1 MANYFYSSSH
11 TFSKAV
17 FNVFFKSNKK
27 HQLKYQLLAFVLP
40 SLMGLTGLI
49 GFLKPAFAENMA
61 PEWRYSVR
69 ANDTLIQFAKRHL
82 NNPADWRVLQ
92 TLNNIINPNRMQ
104 LGQVI
109 KVPLSLVRQTPV
121 PAELIFVSGIAN
133 IQMSDNS
140 LKSALVGNQL
150 AVGSALVTG
159 ENSKINVQFADGSI
173 VSLLSNSTMK
183 FDTLSI
189 YSGGGMVDTKLR
201 LQQGK
206 IEVKANPKH
215 MQGNTMQI
223 FTPTAVAAVRGT
235 LFRVATDEVS
245 IRQETLDGKVA
256 FSVASDEVAVVK
268 GFGSLSADGAAPLT
282 PILLLDAPQ
291 TAQLPTLLQ
300 TQRIQF
306 ELPKQMGAVAF
317 LGKLATDAKFNSV
330 VAEKSSQANQL
341 VFNDLAD
348 GDYFLQLRA
357 KDKNGLE
364 GYDATHRFTLNAR
377 PFAPIISTPAPN
389 AMVREA
395 NPTLSWQTVDTAKTV
410 LMELASDAQFKNI
423 LARQQLNSDVFKVDK
438 ALTAGQYF
446 WRVASIDN
454 ADQGPFSEA
463 QQFTYKPLPNAPDIQ
478 HLTTKIVQNR
488 VFVDMRKPDSGLS
501 YAVTLS
507 NDQNKQQNVWVAE
520 QLNGQF
526 NFLLKE
532 FGKQTLNIRQIDAD
546 GVAGPAAV
554 FNFVA
559 LPQ

>member
-1 MANYFYSSSH
+1 MAKYFYSSSH
-11 TFSKAV
+11 TSSKAV
-17 FNVFFKSNKK
+17 FNVVFKSNKR
-27 HQLKYQLLAFVLP
+27 YQLLAFVLP
-40 SLMGLTGLI
+40 SLLVLTGLI
-49 GFLKPAFAENMA
+49 GLIKPAFAEDMA

-92 TLNNIINPNRMQ
+92 TLNNIKNPNRMQ

-109 KVPLSLVRQTPV
+109 RVPLSLVKQTPV

-183 FDTLSI
+183 FDTLSV

-256 FSVASDEVAVVK
+256 FRVASDEVAVSK
-268 GFGSLSADGAAPLT
+268 GFGSLSADGAAPLP

-291 TAQLPTLLQ
+291 TAQLPILLQ

-348 GDYFLQLRA
+348 GDYFLQVRA

-377 PFAPIISTPAPN
+377 PFAPIISAPAPN

-410 LMELASDAQFKNI
+410 LMELASDAQFRNI

-454 ADQGPFSEA
+454 ADQGPFSVA

-488 VFVDMRKPDSGLS
+488 VFVDMRKPDTGLS
-501 YAVTLS
+501 YAVRLS